1 MLVTAT
7 EVQNNFGKYLR
18 LCSIEPVVITRNGV
32 PQAVLSTNVDSASV
46 LEHAIGYGTS
56 PRKDDAL
63 GYRDFID
70 LTENSDNRYEL
81 IDGVVYQLAS
91 PSFSHQSILGDLYL
105 EFRQYFQDKPG
116 CAPFLAPF
124 DIELIRRLQVA
135 QRKTT
140 EDDINVVQPDLIVLC
155 DYEKDINAND
165 KYKGLPT
172 LVVEILSPSTRTN
185 DRVRKLGL
193 YMESGVKEC
202 WHVDQKNQT
211 ISVYSFID
219 NAISEEIIYKAS
231 DVYAHS
237 LCFEGLKALVPVIQK
252 SVVRVSK
259 RFEK

>member
-18 LCSIEPVVITRNGV
+18 LCAIEPVVITRNGV
-32 PQAVLSTNVDSASV
+32 PQAVLSTNVDASSV

-56 PRKDDAL
+56 PRRDDAL

-81 IDGVVYQLAS
+81 IDGVVYQMDS
-91 PSFSHQSILGDLYL
+91 PSFTHQKILGDLYL

-124 DIELIRRLQVA
+124 DIELIRHLQVA
-135 QRKTT
+135 RREST

-155 DYEKDINAND
+155 DYEKDINAKD
-165 KYKGLPT
+165 RYKGIPT
-172 LVVEILSPSTRTN
+172 LVVEILSPSSRTN
-185 DRVRKLGL
+185 DRGRKLGL
-193 YMESGVKEC
+193 YMESGVREC

-211 ISVYSFID
+211 ISVYSFVD
-219 NAISEEIIYKAS
+219 TAISEEIIFTSS

-237 LCFEGLKALVPVIQK
+237 ICFEGLKALVPVTL
-252 SVVRVSK
+252 
-259 RFEK
+259 

>member
-32 PQAVLSTNVDSASV
+32 PQAVLSTGSSNPDSASI
-46 LEHAIGYGTS
+46 LEHAIGYGTN

-63 GYRDFID
+63 GYKDFID

-91 PSFSHQSILGDLYL
+91 PGFSHQKILGDLYV
-105 EFRQYFQDKPG
+105 EFWQYFQDKPS

-124 DIELIRRLQVA
+124 DIELIRRLQVS

-155 DYEKDINAND
+155 DYEKDINARD
-165 KYKGLPT
+165 RYKGIPT

-193 YMESGVKEC
+193 YMESGIQEC
-202 WHVDQKNQT
+202 WHIDPKNNMVT
-211 ISVYSFID
+211 VYSFVD
-219 NAISEEIIYKAS
+219 NDISEEIIYKAS
-231 DVYAHS
+231 DVYVHS
-237 LCFEGLKALVPVIQK
+237 ICFEGLKALIP
-252 SVVRVSK
+252 VSK
-259 RFEK
+259 

>member
-56 PRKDDAL
+56 PRNADAL

-81 IDGVVYQLAS
+81 IDGVVYQLSS
-91 PSFSHQSILGDLYL
+91 PSFSHQEILGDLYV
-105 EFRQYFQDKPG
+105 EFRQYFQDKTG

-124 DIELIRRLQVA
+124 DIELIRLLQVA
-135 QRKTT
+135 RREST

-155 DYEKDINAND
+155 DYEKDINAKD
-165 KYKGLPT
+165 KYKGIPT

-185 DRVRKLGL
+185 DRGRKLGL
-193 YMESGVKEC
+193 YMESGVREC
-202 WHVDQKNQT
+202 WYVDQANQT
-211 ISVYSFID
+211 ISVYSFVD

-231 DVYAHS
+231 DEYAHS
-237 LCFEGLKALVPVIQK
+237 ILFEGLKARVPVTK
-252 SVVRVSK
+252 
-259 RFEK
+259 